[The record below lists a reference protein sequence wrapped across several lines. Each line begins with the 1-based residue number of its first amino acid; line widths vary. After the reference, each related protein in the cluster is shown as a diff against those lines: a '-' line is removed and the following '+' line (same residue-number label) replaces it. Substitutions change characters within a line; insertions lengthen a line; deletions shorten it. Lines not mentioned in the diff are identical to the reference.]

1 MINWRLVESTWMLVE
16 MSIYKNWPTYP
27 IDQSSLAS
35 QSIVISTNVSNL
47 IFINI
52 WSSLLSF
59 FYSRLSPIRQD
70 LSTST
75 IPFSKVLLFI
85 LGHIHLI
92 HLIRLS
98 CIFQTKS
105 VRFLT
110 HWSIFPLRE
119 TLGSFAFN
127 SQKSEWPKSMF
138 VNPFLTERFVNNEAG
153 LQWGEKIVSCTS
165 RKSILGC
172 SVQALWIKIA

>member
-1 MINWRLVESTWMLVE
+1 MKYW
-16 MSIYKNWPTYP
+16 
-27 IDQSSLAS
+27 
-35 QSIVISTNVSNL
+35 
-47 IFINI
+47 IFINML
-52 WSSLLSF
+52 SSLLSF

-85 LGHIHLI
+85 LGRINLI
-92 HLIRLS
+92 HLIRMS

-119 TLGSFAFN
+119 TLGSFASN
-127 SQKSEWPKSMF
+127 YQKSEWVQSTF
-138 VNPFLTERFVNNEAG
+138 VNPVLTERFVNNEAG
-153 LQWGEKIVSCTS
+153 LQWGENIVSCTS
-165 RKSILGC
+165 RKSTLGC
-172 SVQALWIKIA
+172 SVQALWITIA